1 MENIQKQV
9 SAVQSVEYE
18 LEAITPVTIHGADT
32 GQSEARLASIK
43 GMTRYWYRVLG
54 SDTDTKAMQEKERAL
69 FGSAQGTSLKSKIWF
84 TERAFSDAGKGTFQP
99 SSRKSIRPLNAFT
112 EGTKW
117 RIAVSAKKSEESNL
131 VFGAAAFEGAV
142 LLGGF
147 GQRGRHGASS
157 FKFTDRILDTP
168 ADYLRKIEQIAKIL
182 GTETEVDE
190 KKLSIKRRHSVP
202 GQPQRPYWMETT
214 LLVTGL
220 KSSTKDILAGI
231 RESTHDCHVKF
242 EGALGAMNPRFPA
255 PLHTSLYAFSD
266 GYAVI
271 ISEIHHDKSQS
282 QRFLDAKHHY
292 EQTIKE
298 GLHKMR

>member
-9 SAVQSVEYE
+9 SAVKSVEYE

-54 SDTDTKAMQEKERAL
+54 SDTDTKAMQEKERAV

-84 TERAFSDAGKGTFQP
+84 TEKAFSARNGTFRP
-99 SSRKSIRPLNAFT
+99 SHSKTFTVNAFS

-117 RIAVSAKKSEESNL
+117 RIAVSSKKSEEANL

-168 ADYLRKIEQIAKIL
+168 AEYLRKIEQIAQIL

-190 KKLSIKRRHSVP
+190 KKLRIKRRHSLP
-202 GQPQRPYWMETT
+202 GQPQRPYWLETT

-220 KSSTKDILAGI
+220 KSSTKEILAII
-231 RESTHDCHVKF
+231 REATHDCHTKF

-271 ISEIHHDKSQS
+271 ISEIHHEKSQS
-282 QRFLDAKHHY
+282 QRFLDAKHQY

>member
-84 TERAFSDAGKGTFQP
+84 TEKVFSARNGTFRP
-99 SSRKSIRPLNAFT
+99 SHSKSFTVNAFT

-117 RIAVSAKKSEESNL
+117 RIAVSSKKSEEANL

-157 FKFTDRILDTP
+157 FKLANRILNTP
-168 ADYLRKIEQIAKIL
+168 TDYLRKIEQIAKIL

-190 KKLSIKRRHSVP
+190 KKLRIKRRHSLP
-202 GQPQRPYWMETT
+202 GQPQRPYWLETT
-214 LLVTGL
+214 LLVMGL
-220 KSSTKDILAGI
+220 KSSPKDILAVI
-231 RESTHDCHVKF
+231 REATHDSHTKF
-242 EGALGAMNPRFPA
+242 EGALGAMNPRFRRRCIHRSMPFRTA
-255 PLHTSLYAFSD
+255 MQSSFQKFTMKRVNPKDSWMRTSL
-266 GYAVI
+266 
-271 ISEIHHDKSQS
+271 
-282 QRFLDAKHHY
+282 
-292 EQTIKE
+292 
-298 GLHKMR
+298 